1 VDFADTPAEAAFR
14 AEARGWLE
22 ANARP
27 REGDWAHAAPTAVDR
42 AAEAAYLERCR
53 DWQRTLFDGG
63 WAGVTWPEAFG
74 GRGGTPMQNV
84 IFRQE
89 QANYAVT
96 SGFIGAICDLAGPAL
111 LAHGSDEQRGRW
123 MRPMLRGDEVWC
135 QLFSEPA
142 AGSDLAALRTRA
154 VRDGDEWVVNGQK
167 VWTSGA
173 HHADHAILLARTDPD
188 APKHKGITFFVA
200 DMHDPGIDIRPL
212 RQINGAA
219 HFNEVFLTDVRVPHA
234 DVVGEVNAGWGVVRT
249 TLASESATIGGGRA
263 GLGDV
268 ADLVRLAR
276 ATGTAGDPVVR
287 QRLADLHV
295 RAEVLRFLQYRV
307 LTAISRGT
315 RPGPA
320 EAAAPPTAA
329 AGAGARA
336 GDQRM
341 LGSVLKLVFCD
352 LGSRMADVGVA
363 LGGPAGALLAPDAPA
378 EASWQHLFLRQFS
391 FRIGGGTE
399 QVHRNMIG
407 EAALGLPREPQVDK
421 DVPFREL
428 VAS

>member
-1 VDFADTPAEAAFR
+1 VDFNDTPEEAAFR
-14 AEARGWLE
+14 AEARDWLD

-27 REGDWAHAAPTAVDR
+27 RAGDWAFSSPTVVSPDADR
-42 AAEAAYLERCR
+42 EYLERCR
-53 DWQRTLFDGG
+53 DWQQTLFDGG
-63 WAGVTWPEAFG
+63 WAGITWPERFG

-89 QANYAVT
+89 QGKYAVT
-96 SGFIGAICDLAGPAL
+96 AGFIGAICDLAGPAL
-111 LAHGSDEQRGRW
+111 LTHGTDEQRDRW
-123 MRPMLRGDEVWC
+123 AKPMLRGDEVWC

-173 HHADHAILLARTDPD
+173 HHADHAILLARTDLD
-188 APKHKGITFFVA
+188 APKHRGITFFAA
-200 DMHDPGIDIRPL
+200 DMHDPGIEIRPL
-212 RQINGAA
+212 RQINGSA
-219 HFNEVFLTDVRVPHA
+219 HFNEVFLNDVRVPDA
-234 DVVGEVNAGWGVVRT
+234 DVVGEVNGGWGVVRT
-249 TLASESATIGGGRA
+249 TLASEASTIGGGRA

-268 ADLVRLAR
+268 ADLVALAR
-276 ATGTAGDPVVR
+276 ETGRADDPVVR

-315 RPGPA
+315 RPGP
-320 EAAAPPTAA
+320 E
-329 AGAGARA
+329 
-336 GDQRM
+336 
-341 LGSVLKLVFCD
+341 GSVLKLVFGD
-352 LGSRMADVGVA
+352 LGVRMADVGVA
-363 LGGPAGALLAPDAPA
+363 LGGPAGAMLGRDAPSDA
-378 EASWQHLFLRQFS
+378 YWQHLFLRQFS

-407 EAALGLPREPQVDK
+407 EGALGLPREPPVDK
-421 DVPFREL
+421 GVPFREL

>member
-1 VDFADTPAEAAFR
+1 VDFADSPEEAAFR
-14 AEARGWLE
+14 SEARDWLE

-27 REGDWAHAAPTAVDR
+27 QEGDWAHASPMAVSPDADR
-42 AAEAAYLERCR
+42 AYLQRCR
-53 DWQRTLFDGG
+53 NWQHALFDGG
-63 WAGVTWPEAFG
+63 WAGITWPERYG

-89 QANYAVT
+89 QARYSVT

-111 LAHGSDEQRGRW
+111 LTHGSDEQRDRW
-123 MRPMLRGDEVWC
+123 LRPMLRGDEVWC

-154 VRDGDEWVVNGQK
+154 VRDGEEWVVSGQK

-173 HHADHAILLARTDPD
+173 HHADHAILLARTDAD
-188 APKHKGITFFVA
+188 VPKHRGITFFVA
-200 DMHDPGIDIRPL
+200 DMHAPGIEIRPL

-234 DVVGEVNAGWGVVRT
+234 DVVGEVNGGWSVVRT
-249 TLASESATIGGGRA
+249 TLASESTTIGGSRA

-276 ATGTAGDPVVR
+276 EAGHTADAVVR

-295 RAEVLRFLQYRV
+295 RSEVLRFLQYRV

-315 RPGPA
+315 RPGP
-320 EAAAPPTAA
+320 E
-329 AGAGARA
+329 
-336 GDQRM
+336 
-341 LGSVLKLVFCD
+341 GSILKLVFGD
-352 LGSRMADVGVA
+352 LGVRMADIGVA
-363 LGGPAGALLAPDAPA
+363 LGGPAGALLDPDAPA
-378 EASWQHLFLRQFS
+378 DGYWQHLFLRQFS

-407 EAALGLPREPQVDK
+407 EAALGLPPEPRVDK

>member
-1 VDFADTPAEAAFR
+1 VPVDFNDSPEEAAFR
-14 AEARGWLE
+14 TEALEWLE

-27 REGDWAHAAPTAVDR
+27 RAGDWAFSSTTVVSPDADR
-42 AAEAAYLERCR
+42 EYLERCR
-53 DWQRTLFDGG
+53 DWQQTLFDGG
-63 WAGVTWPEAFG
+63 WAGITWPARFG
-74 GRGGTPMQNV
+74 GRGGTQMQNV

-89 QANYAVT
+89 QGRYAVT
-96 SGFIGAICDLAGPAL
+96 AGFIGAICDLAGPAL
-111 LAHGSDEQRGRW
+111 LVHGTDEQRDRW
-123 MRPMLRGDEVWC
+123 AKPMLRGDEVWC

-188 APKHKGITFFVA
+188 APKHRGITFFVA
-200 DMHDPGIDIRPL
+200 DMHDPGIEIRPL

-219 HFNEVFLTDVRVPHA
+219 HFNEVFLNDVRVPNA
-234 DVVGEVNAGWGVVRT
+234 DVVGGVNGGWGVVRT

-268 ADLVRLAR
+268 TDLVRLAR
-276 ATGTAGDPVVR
+276 ETSQADDPVVR

-295 RAEVLRFLQYRV
+295 RSEVLRFLQYRV

-315 RPGPA
+315 RPGP
-320 EAAAPPTAA
+320 E
-329 AGAGARA
+329 
-336 GDQRM
+336 
-341 LGSVLKLVFCD
+341 GSVLKLVFGD
-352 LGSRMADVGVA
+352 LGVRMADVGVA
-363 LGGPAGALLAPDAPA
+363 LGGPAGAMLGSDAPA
-378 EASWQHLFLRQFS
+378 DAYWQHLFLRQFS

>member
-1 VDFADTPAEAAFR
+1 MDFKDTPEEAAFR
-14 AEARGWLE
+14 AEAREWLE
-22 ANARP
+22 GNARP
-27 REGDWAHAAPTAVDR
+27 RAGEWAFSSPTVVDPVVER
-42 AAEAAYLERCR
+42 EYLERCR
-53 DWQRTLFDGG
+53 DWQQTLYDGG
-63 WAGVTWPEAFG
+63 WAGITWPEEFG
-74 GRGGTPMQNV
+74 GRGGTPMQSV

-89 QANYAVT
+89 QGNYAVT

-111 LAHGSDEQRGRW
+111 LKHGTDQQRDRW
-123 MRPMLRGDEVWC
+123 VKPMLRGDEVWC
-135 QLFSEPA
+135 QLFSEPS

-188 APKHKGITFFVA
+188 APKHRGITFFVA
-200 DMHDPGIDIRPL
+200 DMHDPGVEIRPL

-219 HFNEVFLTDVRVPHA
+219 HFNEVFLNDVRVPTV
-234 DVVGEVNAGWGVVRT
+234 DVVGEVNGGWGVVRT
-249 TLASESATIGGGRA
+249 TLASEASTIGGGRA

-268 ADLVRLAR
+268 SDLVRLAQETGR
-276 ATGTAGDPVVR
+276 ADDLVVR
-287 QRLADLHV
+287 QQLADLHV
-295 RAEVLRFLQYRV
+295 RSEVLRFLQYRV

-320 EAAAPPTAA
+320 EAAAPPTAG

-336 GDQRM
+336 GDQSM
-341 LGSVLKLVFCD
+341 LGSVLKLVFGD
-352 LGSRMADVGVA
+352 LGVRMADVGVA
-363 LGGPAGALLAPDAPA
+363 LGGPAGALLGSDAPDNAI
-378 EASWQHLFLRQFS
+378 WQHLFLRQFS

-407 EAALGLPREPQVDK
+407 EGALGLPREPQVDK

>member
-1 VDFADTPAEAAFR
+1 VDFADTPEEAEFR
-14 AEARGWLE
+14 GEARKWLE

-27 REGDWAHAAPTAVDR
+27 RAGDWAHAAPTAVDR
-42 AAEAAYLERCR
+42 DAEAAYLERCR

-63 WAGVTWPEAFG
+63 WAGVTWPQEFG

-89 QANYAVT
+89 QATYAVT

-111 LAHGSDEQRGRW
+111 LTHGTDEQRGRW

-200 DMHDPGIDIRPL
+200 DMHDPGIEIRPL

-219 HFNEVFLTDVRVPHA
+219 HFNEVFLTDVRVPHS
-234 DVVGEVNAGWGVVRT
+234 DVVGAVNAGWGVVRT

-276 ATGTAGDPVVR
+276 ANGTAGDPVVR

-315 RPGPA
+315 RPGP
-320 EAAAPPTAA
+320 E
-329 AGAGARA
+329 
-336 GDQRM
+336 
-341 LGSVLKLVFCD
+341 GSVLKLVFCD

-363 LGGPAGALLAPDAPA
+363 LGGPAGALLGDDAPA
-378 EASWQHLFLRQFS
+378 DAYWQHLFLRQFS